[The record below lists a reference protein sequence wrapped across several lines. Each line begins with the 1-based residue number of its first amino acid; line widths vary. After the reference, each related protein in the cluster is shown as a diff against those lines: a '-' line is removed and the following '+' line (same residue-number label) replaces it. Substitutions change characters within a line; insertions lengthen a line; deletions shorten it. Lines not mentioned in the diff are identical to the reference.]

1 MLTLAAAPAALVLA
15 APATAGPPTHHEL
28 PAPVGTAQLQRPER
42 AHAVPLV
49 VLLPD
54 ALGDEGRAAPYVA
67 ALERNGIASLVL
79 GLGIASERGGP
90 GTDPASS
97 TMAAGVALTWAAAQ
111 PGVAA
116 GQLGLIGLG
125 AGGRAA
131 LAAAEAGG
139 PVVAVDP
146 GCTGLALPDWMPSL
160 LVFGRAAPDADDC
173 IALEEPPAGVIRG
186 VPGLSHGWDV
196 RPELAPGSALM
207 PDPLGGRRR
216 VSPNPAAAQAVADQ
230 VAAWLA
236 HQFAARG
243 ERQ

>member
-1 MLTLAAAPAALVLA
+1 MLAAGLAAAPAA
-15 APATAGPPTHHEL
+15 AGPPTHHEL
-28 PAPVGTAQLQRPER
+28 PAPVGTAQLLRPEGSQP
-42 AHAVPLV
+42 VPLV

-54 ALGDEGRAAPYVA
+54 ALGDEGRAAPYVT

-79 GLGIASERGGP
+79 GLGILSERGGP
-90 GTDPASS
+90 GADPASS
-97 TMAAGVALTWAAAQ
+97 AMAAGVALAWAAAQ
-111 PGVAA
+111 PGVSA

-131 LAAAEAGG
+131 LMAAEAAG

-146 GCTGLALPDWMPSL
+146 GCTGLALPEWRPSL

-173 IALEEPPAGVIRG
+173 IALEEPPTGVIRG
-186 VPGLSHGWDV
+186 LPGLGHGWDV
-196 RPELAPGSALM
+196 RPELAPGGALM

-216 VSPNPAAAQAVADQ
+216 ISPNPVAAQAVADQ

-236 HQFAARG
+236 HQFTLRS